1 MIEDTGNLMSGRT
14 KEKNM
19 TFIVFL
25 VYQSGVLIGKKLVD
39 SKEFNLREFNQRMIY
54 THMIIVNRN

>member
-25 VYQSGVLIGKKLVD
+25 VYQSRVLIGKKLVD